1 MGKGGIIMGV
11 WPLGDSVAQ
20 MTKTAWVF
28 PGQGSQSK
36 GMGLDLQT
44 ETIAQKRL
52 AEAEEVL
59 GWSVLE
65 VCQGD
70 EETLSRTLYTQPC
83 LYTIEAIL
91 VDLLRERGKKP
102 EVVAGHSLGE
112 YTALYAAGVYDF
124 TTGLLLVQKRA
135 QLMDGCRGGK
145 MVALM
150 KFNRNTLEGL
160 VAGREDVVIAND
172 NSEGQVVIS
181 GIPSSVD
188 EIVAKAGAALA
199 VPLKVSGA
207 FHSPLMAEA
216 SEEFA
221 NTLEKVEFQEAQIPV
236 ISNVEPIPTTCG
248 NTLKARLKRQMTGG
262 VRWREIMSTMVEFGV
277 TTVLEIGPGK
287 VLTGLFKRTFKG
299 LQLVNIATL
308 ADLSSL

>member
-1 MGKGGIIMGV
+1 
-11 WPLGDSVAQ
+11 
-20 MTKTAWVF
+20 MTKVAWVF

-44 ETIAQKRL
+44 HRIAQKRL
-52 AEAEEVL
+52 AEAEQVL

-65 VCQGD
+65 KCEGD

-91 VDLLRERGKKP
+91 VDLLRERGKKA

-124 TTGLLLVQKRA
+124 TTGLELVQKRA
-135 QLMDGCRGGK
+135 QLMDGCQGGK

-150 KFNRNTLEGL
+150 KFDRSTLEEL

-172 NSEGQVVIS
+172 NSEEQVVIS
-181 GIPSSVD
+181 GTPTAVD
-188 EIVAKAGAALA
+188 EVVAKVKAKLA

-216 SEEFA
+216 NQEFTQ
-221 NTLEKVEFQEAQIPV
+221 TLEKVEFQDAQIPV
-236 ISNVEPIPTTCG
+236 ISNVHPIPTTCG
-248 NTLKARLKRQMTGG
+248 KTLKESLKLQMTGS
-262 VRWREIMSTMVEFGV
+262 VRWREIMSTMVVELGV
-277 TTVLEIGPGK
+277 TDVFEVGPGR
-287 VLTGLFKRTFKG
+287 VLTGLFKRTFKE
-299 LQLVNIATL
+299 LQLVNIASL
-308 ADLSSL
+308 VDLP